1 MLISQKYNL
10 KRLASDIYAS
20 GINLAERFPEWIKL
34 MYSMAGG
41 GKDLLESFLSLAS
54 LGSTYKQKENRRAF
68 LHAVNVVKDD
78 SLAGFL
84 KIAQSLGY
92 KLDDYLT
99 PEGWEDRK
107 EWIRQHGRG
116 APGHMPK
123 IHPSSSP
130 ANSSPKMNLISSD
143 FVQRC
148 RSNSSAFVQSLVS
161 SGILT
166 PEQATAAADLYR
178 LGAMRDGSVIYW
190 QIDAQGQV
198 REGKIMLYGPDCHRI
213 KTSGAQW
220 MGWMMRYKLKDA
232 DGKPFLEGTWH
243 ATQCLFGE
251 HLIVNNEQL
260 IVNNGVLREK
270 EGKVI
275 CIVEAEKTAVILS
288 QLMPDKLWLAA
299 GGESQLNL
307 DKLVALRGHKI
318 ILYPDTD
325 PEGATFSTWKKIA
338 DEARRQLSLNISIS
352 DLLEQHATSEQKE
365 RKIDLVDFLIE
376 SNECGVSSEELSPS
390 EVNKTPQ
397 EKTFSPEVTSMIEDN
412 PAMQDLIDAFDLVE
426 VKINH

>member
-1 MLISQKYNL
+1 
-10 KRLASDIYAS
+10 
-20 GINLAERFPEWIKL
+20 
-34 MYSMAGG
+34 MAGG
-41 GKDLLESFLSLAS
+41 GKDLLDSFLSLAS

-107 EWIRQHGRG
+107 EWIERHKRPRDDNFSQRERRG
-116 APGHMPK
+116 KETILHSAYSARDKKTLHSNTPHSSLNMDFIAPE
-123 IHPSSSP
+123 
-130 ANSSPKMNLISSD
+130 

-178 LGAMRDGSVIYW
+178 LGAMRDGSVIFW

-198 REGKIMLYGPDCHRI
+198 RDGKIMLYGPDCHRI

-220 MGWMMRYKLKDA
+220 MGWMLRYKLKDA
-232 DGKPFLEGTWH
+232 SGKPFLEGTWH

-251 HLIVNNEQL
+251 HLIANSSL
-260 IVNNGVLREK
+260 KIVCV
-270 EGKVI
+270 
-275 CIVEAEKTAVILS
+275 VEAEKTAVILS

-307 DKLVALRGHKI
+307 DKLAALRGHKI

-325 PEGATFSTWKKIA
+325 PEGATFATWKKIA

-352 DLLEQHATSEQKE
+352 DLLEKHATSEQKE

-376 SNECGVSSEELSPS
+376 SEECG
-390 EVNKTPQ
+390 
-397 EKTFSPEVTSMIEDN
+397 FSPEVTSMIEDN

>member
-1 MLISQKYNL
+1 MAARTSLNMDFI
-10 KRLASDIYAS
+10 A
-20 GINLAERFPEWIKL
+20 PE
-34 MYSMAGG
+34 
-41 GKDLLESFLSLAS
+41 
-54 LGSTYKQKENRRAF
+54 
-68 LHAVNVVKDD
+68 
-78 SLAGFL
+78 
-84 KIAQSLGY
+84 
-92 KLDDYLT
+92 
-99 PEGWEDRK
+99 
-107 EWIRQHGRG
+107 
-116 APGHMPK
+116 
-123 IHPSSSP
+123 
-130 ANSSPKMNLISSD
+130 

-148 RSNSSAFVQSLVS
+148 RSNSSAFVQSLVT

-166 PEQATAAADLYR
+166 PEQAAAAADLYR

-220 MGWMMRYKLKDA
+220 MGWMLRYKLKDA

-251 HLIVNNEQL
+251 HLIANSSL
-260 IVNNGVLREK
+260 LTPHSSL
-270 EGKVI
+270 I

-376 SNECGVSSEELSPS
+376 SEELSPS

>member
-20 GINLAERFPEWIKL
+20 GVNLAERFPEWITL

-41 GKDLLESFLSLAS
+41 GKDLLDSFLSLAS

-78 SLAGFL
+78 NLAGFL
-84 KIAQSLGY
+84 KTAQSLGY

-116 APGHMPK
+116 ASGHMPK

-148 RSNSSAFVQSLVS
+148 RSNSSAFVQSLVT

-178 LGAMRDGSVIYW
+178 LGAMRDGSVIFW

-220 MGWMMRYKLKDA
+220 MGWMLRYKLKDA

-299 GGESQLNL
+299 GGETQLSVE
-307 DKLVALRGHKI
+307 KLAALRGHKV

-325 PEGATFSTWKKIA
+325 PDGATFAHWQQISN
-338 DEARRQLSLNISIS
+338 EARLQLGLNVSIS
-352 DLLEQHATSEQKE
+352 NLLESHASADQKE

-376 SNECGVSSEELSPS
+376 QQAPTETAPVKED
-390 EVNKTPQ
+390 PQ
-397 EKTFSPEVTSMIEDN
+397 PQKTFSPEVTSMIEDN

-426 VKINH
+426 VNV

>member
-1 MLISQKYNL
+1 MLIAQKYNL

-20 GINLAERFPEWIKL
+20 GVNLAERFPEWITL

-41 GKDLLESFLSLAS
+41 GKDLLDSFLSLAS

-84 KIAQSLGY
+84 KTAQSLGY

-148 RSNSSAFVQSLVS
+148 RSNSSAFVQSLVT

-166 PEQATAAADLYR
+166 PEQAAAAADLYR

-198 REGKIMLYGPDCHRI
+198 RDGKIMLYGPDCHRI

-220 MGWMMRYKLKDA
+220 MGWMLRYKLKDA
-232 DGKPFLEGTWH
+232 SGKPFLEGTWH

-426 VKINH
+426 VTNN

>member
-1 MLISQKYNL
+1 MDIAQKYNL

-20 GINLAERFPEWIKL
+20 GVNLAERFPEWITL

-41 GKDLLESFLSLAS
+41 GDDMLESFLKLAS

-84 KIAQSLGY
+84 KTAQSLGY

-143 FVQRC
+143 FVQKC
-148 RSNSSAFVQSLVS
+148 RSNSSAFVQSLVT

-178 LGAMRDGSVIYW
+178 LGAMRDGSVIFW

-232 DGKPFLEGTWH
+232 SGKPFLEGTWH

-251 HLIVNNEQL
+251 HLIANSSL
-260 IVNNGVLREK
+260 LTPHSSL
-270 EGKVI
+270 I

-299 GGESQLNL
+299 GGESQLSVE
-307 DKLVALRGHKI
+307 KLAALRGHKV

-352 DLLEQHATSEQKE
+352 DLLEKHATSEQKE

-412 PAMQDLIDAFDLVE
+412 PAMQDLINAFDLVE
-426 VKINH
+426 VTNN

>member
-1 MLISQKYNL
+1 MIINTGVEIRPLRGSTPNSSLIMLIAQKYNL

-20 GINLAERFPEWIKL
+20 GINLAERFPEWITL

-41 GKDLLESFLSLAS
+41 GKDLLDSFLSLAS

-198 REGKIMLYGPDCHRI
+198 RDGKIMLYGPDCHRI

-243 ATQCLFGE
+243 ATQCLIANSSLLTP
-251 HLIVNNEQL
+251 HSSL
-260 IVNNGVLREK
+260 
-270 EGKVI
+270 I

-307 DKLVALRGHKI
+307 DKLAALQGHKI

-352 DLLEQHATSEQKE
+352 DLLEKHATSEQKE

-376 SNECGVSSEELSPS
+376 SEECG
-390 EVNKTPQ
+390 
-397 EKTFSPEVTSMIEDN
+397 FSPEVTSMIEDN

>member
-1 MLISQKYNL
+1 MLIAQKYNL

-20 GINLAERFPEWIKL
+20 GVNLAERFPEWITL

-84 KIAQSLGY
+84 KTAQSLGY

-143 FVQRC
+143 FVQKC
-148 RSNSSAFVQSLVS
+148 RSNSSAFVQSLVT

-166 PEQATAAADLYR
+166 PEQAAAAADLYR

-198 REGKIMLYGPDCHRI
+198 RDGKIMLYGPDCHRI

-307 DKLVALRGHKI
+307 DKLAALRGHKI

-376 SNECGVSSEELSPS
+376 SNECGVSSAELSPS

-426 VKINH
+426 VTNN

>member
-1 MLISQKYNL
+1 MLIAQKYNL

-20 GINLAERFPEWIKL
+20 GVNLAERFPEWITL

-41 GKDLLESFLSLAS
+41 GKDLLDSFLRLAS

-143 FVQRC
+143 FVQKC
-148 RSNSSAFVQSLVS
+148 RSNSSAFVQSLVT

-178 LGAMRDGSVIYW
+178 LGAMRDGSVIFW

-220 MGWMMRYKLKDA
+220 MGWMLRYKLKDA

-275 CIVEAEKTAVILS
+275 SIVEAEKTAVILS

-352 DLLEQHATSEQKE
+352 DLLEKHATSEQKE

-412 PAMQDLIDAFDLVE
+412 PAMQDLINAFDLVE
-426 VKINH
+426 VTNN

>member
-1 MLISQKYNL
+1 MDIAKKYNL

-20 GINLAERFPEWIKL
+20 GVNIAERFPEWITL

-41 GKDLLESFLSLAS
+41 GKDMLESFLRLAS

-78 SLAGFL
+78 NLAGFL
-84 KIAQSLGY
+84 KTAQSLGY

-116 APGHMPK
+116 APPVLPRIHSSSSNFSL
-123 IHPSSSP
+123 HPSPFSL
-130 ANSSPKMNLISSD
+130 KMDFIAPD

-148 RSNSSAFVQSLVS
+148 RSNSSAFVQSLVT

-178 LGAMRDGSVIYW
+178 LGAMRDGSVIFW
-190 QIDAQGQV
+190 QIDTQGQV
-198 REGKIMLYGPDCHRI
+198 RDGKIMLYGPDCHRI

-232 DGKPFLEGTWH
+232 QGKPFLEGTWH

-251 HLIVNNEQL
+251 HLTVNSEKL
-260 IVNNGVLREK
+260 TVNNGVLREI

-299 GGESQLNL
+299 GGETQLSVE
-307 DKLVALRGHKI
+307 KLAALRGHKV

-325 PEGATFSTWKKIA
+325 PDGATFAHWQQISN
-338 DEARRQLSLNISIS
+338 EARLQLGLNVSIS
-352 DLLEQHATSEQKE
+352 NLLESHASAEQKE

-376 SNECGVSSEELSPS
+376 QQAPTETAPVNED
-390 EVNKTPQ
+390 PQ
-397 EKTFSPEVTSMIEDN
+397 PQKTFSTEVTSMIEDN

-426 VKINH
+426 VTNN